1 MLARE
6 LRHTDETI
14 FETLLHKRSSRRR
27 LFDIAER
34 KATPSCYV
42 ERGGWMWWF
51 LFTAL
56 LFATLAHA
64 QSQPD
69 SSTMPVAGDL
79 VSPNERQNKS
89 NVPLDPDWFA
99 ILVRELNVRGDL
111 DHSLIAQLLIRS
123 EPDKQSQ

>member
-1 MLARE
+1 
-6 LRHTDETI
+6 
-14 FETLLHKRSSRRR
+14 
-27 LFDIAER
+27 
-34 KATPSCYV
+34 
-42 ERGGWMWWF
+42 MWWF

-64 QSQPD
+64 ESQPD

-99 ILVRELNVRGDL
+99 TLVRELNVRGDL
-111 DHSLIAQLLIRS
+111 DHSLIAHLLIRR
-123 EPDKQSQ
+123 EPDNESQ

>member
-1 MLARE
+1 MV
-6 LRHTDETI
+6 
-14 FETLLHKRSSRRR
+14 FWLLFS
-27 LFDIAER
+27 
-34 KATPSCYV
+34 
-42 ERGGWMWWF
+42 
-51 LFTAL
+51 AL
-56 LFATLAHA
+56 LLAKEAHA

-99 ILVRELNVRGDL
+99 TLVRELNVRGDL

-123 EPDKQSQ
+123 EPDNESQ

>member
-27 LFDIAER
+27 LFDVAER

-69 SSTMPVAGDL
+69 SSTT
-79 VSPNERQNKS
+79 K
-89 NVPLDPDWFA
+89 
-99 ILVRELNVRGDL
+99 
-111 DHSLIAQLLIRS
+111 IAAARIS
-123 EPDKQSQ
+123 HA